1 MTREHEADSRS
12 WARAKCEEVVR
23 TCRITA
29 VDGTTLF
36 TPDGVGHY
44 GAMWTRDFAYL
55 VEHGGEFLEQAE
67 VRAAIEVL
75 VSGQRADGAIPDRVN
90 AHLVPI
96 YFPGAVKG
104 AINAGEALTM
114 LQKKDP
120 LALRGPMGIGP
131 ALDNPMFMVSL
142 VYHYHRLF
150 RDGEFVQAALP
161 ALRRGLDWV
170 PRNRGLVFND
180 PQRPSCTYGFQDNV
194 AKGGHDLFCS
204 LLYVV
209 ACRQMAEMAPSEEAY
224 WRGLASSAEQNLVL
238 LWDDE
243 RGAYLAANE
252 ICRQVDVWGN
262 AFAVARKIG
271 AVARRERVAHYLA
284 DHYDSFVFAGQ
295 VRHLPEPEQWERMF
309 KPIGAGTY
317 QNGGYW
323 GTPSGWLI
331 EALHSVDRTLSERT
345 LEQLLNAYRENGV
358 LEWISPQGKRG
369 PDMYVATIVNAWSLA
384 NQMRWAMPDGTSERR
399 EG

>member
-1 MTREHEADSRS
+1 MTNTHGIDSRS

-23 TCRITA
+23 TCRVTA
-29 VDGTTLF
+29 VDGTALF

-75 VSGQRADGAIPDRVN
+75 LAGQRADGAIPDRVN

-114 LQKKDP
+114 LQENHP

-150 RDGEFVQAALP
+150 SDDAFVQAVLP
-161 ALRRGLDWV
+161 ALRHGLDWV

-180 PQRPSCTYGFQDNV
+180 PQRPSCTYGFQDNM

-209 ACRQMAEMAPSEEAY
+209 ACRQMAELEPSEQKHWQA
-224 WRGLASSAEQNLVL
+224 RGSAAEESLWL
-238 LWDDE
+238 LWDDD
-243 RGAYLAANE
+243 RGAYLAADE

-262 AFAVARKIG
+262 AFAVAHTIG
-271 AVARRERVAHYLA
+271 DHARRERVARYLA
-284 DHYDSFVFAGQ
+284 DHYDSLVYAGQ
-295 VRHLPEPEQWERMF
+295 VRHLPAPEHWERMF
-309 KPIGAGTY
+309 KPIGEGTY

-323 GTPSGWLI
+323 GTASGWLI
-331 EALHSVDRTLSERT
+331 EALGTVDPSLSART
-345 LEQLLNAYRENGV
+345 LEDLLTDYRKNGV
-358 LEWISPQGKRG
+358 LEWISPHGEKG
-369 PDMYVATIVNAWSLA
+369 PDLYVATIVNVWSLVKRCA
-384 NQMRWAMPDGTSERR
+384 E
-399 EG
+399 